1 VDRSTLMTLNRDGDD
16 ATHAIE
22 YRKREGIV

>member
-1 VDRSTLMTLNRDGDD
+1 MDRSTLMTLNRDGDD